1 MVDKTSGKEKRVFEG
16 GAMLLYLTD
25 KYDKDNKISFDHD
38 SDEYWE
44 TVEWIVWMQSGL
56 GPMQVGELR
65 RDMRVVYMLT
75 NIRAKRTTS
84 TDTPQRRSSMVSTAT
99 RPRPSAY
106 TKS

>member
-56 GPMQVGELR
+56 GPMQVVATCPSLKSFIR
-65 RDMRVVYMLT
+65 LPT
-75 NIRAKRTTS
+75 NRAKPITS
-84 TDTPQRRSSMVSTAT
+84 TDTPLRRSSTASTAT
-99 RPRPSAY
+99 RPRPSVY
-106 TKS
+106 TRS

>member
-1 MVDKTSGKEKRVFEG
+1 MLTISANGRIPAMVDKTSSKEKRVFEG

-56 GPMQVGELR
+56 GPMQVLKFHVLHETCSHAYQPSGTSKPL
-65 RDMRVVYMLT
+65 LQ
-75 NIRAKRTTS
+75 IRT
-84 TDTPQRRSSMVSTAT
+84 
-99 RPRPSAY
+99 
-106 TKS
+106 

>member
-1 MVDKTSGKEKRVFEG
+1 MVDKTSGKDKRLFEG

-56 GPMQVGELR
+56 GPMQVGEPSLYHGSCSYAYQSSGSSEPFLPLR
-65 RDMRVVYMLT
+65 
-75 NIRAKRTTS
+75 S
-84 TDTPQRRSSMVSTAT
+84 
-99 RPRPSAY
+99 
-106 TKS
+106 

>member
-1 MVDKTSGKEKRVFEG
+1 MIIDTEHVPANGRIPAMVDKTSGKEKRVFEG

-56 GPMQVGELR
+56 GPMQVGRFLLK
-65 RDMRVVYMLT
+65 MRIVHMLT
-75 NIRAKRTTS
+75 NL
-84 TDTPQRRSSMVSTAT
+84 
-99 RPRPSAY
+99 
-106 TKS
+106 